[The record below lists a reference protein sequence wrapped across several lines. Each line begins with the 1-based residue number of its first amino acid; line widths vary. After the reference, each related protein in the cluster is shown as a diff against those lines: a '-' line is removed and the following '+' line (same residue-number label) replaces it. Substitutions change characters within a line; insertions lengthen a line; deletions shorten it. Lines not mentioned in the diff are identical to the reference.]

1 MRNDRRFKRWKVSIP
16 CVVVWKNEVVG
27 ARITNLSPIGAFITK
42 ASLIPAEDTQVVVR
56 FQIGQEEMRFTAK
69 ASSKVVHST
78 WEITEDDQIASF
90 GVEFSDNHKEIESQ
104 LTSLIGTL
112 NEVKED
118 PSPLPG
124 IKET

>member
-1 MRNDRRFKRWKVSIP
+1 M
-16 CVVVWKNEVVG
+16 
-27 ARITNLSPIGAFITK
+27 
-42 ASLIPAEDTQVVVR
+42 VR
-56 FQIGQEEMRFTAK
+56 FRIGQEEMRFTAK